1 MMERIVQMIVVLV
14 ACVALFATAY
24 DLSFVTELP

>member
-1 MMERIVQMIVVLV
+1 MERLVQMIVLLV

>member
-1 MMERIVQMIVVLV
+1 MERVIQMVVVLI

-24 DLSFVTELP
+24 DLSFVSEIP